1 MAGCICWAISS
12 SKVFLRVTKMILLIV
27 IGINAVMF
35 VIEYGAGL
43 FARSMALQADALD
56 FLGDTLTY
64 DHLAGD

>member
-1 MAGCICWAISS
+1 
-12 SKVFLRVTKMILLIV
+12 MILLVV